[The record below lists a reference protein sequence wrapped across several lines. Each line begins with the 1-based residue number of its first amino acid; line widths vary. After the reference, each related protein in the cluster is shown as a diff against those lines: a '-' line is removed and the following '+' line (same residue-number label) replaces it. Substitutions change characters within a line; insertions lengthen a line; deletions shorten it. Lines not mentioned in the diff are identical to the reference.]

1 MRLALFLYFFCLT
14 ANASTCMISEEQR
27 NKWNNEYS
35 SLFKVNK
42 EHNQDSYSVT
52 ISIPSR
58 IEEKLFDNASIF
70 KNSLED
76 PSFFFPLKAFK
87 DEGKT
92 KVWFVVKPDAKDVFY
107 LSFDYGED
115 CGISV
120 TLPVEFH

>member
-1 MRLALFLYFFCLT
+1 MLPFLKIVWKT
-14 ANASTCMISEEQR
+14 Q
-27 NKWNNEYS
+27 
-35 SLFKVNK
+35 V
-42 EHNQDSYSVT
+42 
-52 ISIPSR
+52 
-58 IEEKLFDNASIF
+58 
-70 KNSLED
+70 
-76 PSFFFPLKAFK
+76 FFFPLKAFK